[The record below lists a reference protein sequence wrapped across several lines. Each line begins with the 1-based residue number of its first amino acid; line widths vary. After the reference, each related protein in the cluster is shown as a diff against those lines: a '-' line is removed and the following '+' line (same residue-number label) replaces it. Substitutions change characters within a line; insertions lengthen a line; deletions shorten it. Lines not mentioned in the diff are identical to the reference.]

1 MQLESALS
9 IMGSAGKMFI
19 RGSQGAWIFPCTFQS
34 PCRHSREVCFILM
47 KDRNGSQYAVNITI
61 ISNL

>member
-19 RGSQGAWIFPCTFQS
+19 RGSQGRGFFLA
-34 PCRHSREVCFILM
+34 L
-47 KDRNGSQYAVNITI
+47 
-61 ISNL
+61 SNPLAGTAERSVLS